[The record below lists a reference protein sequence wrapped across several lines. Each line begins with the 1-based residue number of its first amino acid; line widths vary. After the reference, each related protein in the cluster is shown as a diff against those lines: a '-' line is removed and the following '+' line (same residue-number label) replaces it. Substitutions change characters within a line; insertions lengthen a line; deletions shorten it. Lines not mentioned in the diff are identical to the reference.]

1 MLVVEVLGNDDAQA
15 IAEQL
20 RALAGRRPVE
30 VHVAARSERP
40 AAIVLAADDC
50 ARADEVD
57 AVVDSSGDV
66 QRLWRERLE
75 PYARFLAGA
84 PVPSSPAVLRAWDPH
99 WPTAAARRLRRLEQ
113 LLGDLDR
120 APFRFDHIGSTAVP
134 SLQAKPILDLQ
145 VVVRALPDDD
155 ELRQR
160 LLRVGFLPARGARPD
175 SPGVTFDGAAG
186 STLAQLPKRLFHC
199 PDPGQPAIL
208 HVRLAASPF
217 AQDTVRFR
225 DRLAADPA
233 QRDRYAA
240 LKVRLADAHRDD
252 RDYDDY
258 THGKS
263 AFIAAAAAV
272 TRQDRHVQRRPR
284 SS

>member
-1 MLVVEVLGNDDAQA
+1 MLVVGVLGNDDAQA

-20 RALAGRRPVE
+20 RDLAGRRPVE

-40 AAIVLAADDC
+40 AAIVLAVDC

-57 AVVDSSGDV
+57 AVIGSGADV

-84 PVPSSPAVLRAWDPH
+84 PLPSSPAVLRAWDPD
-99 WPTAAARRLRRLEQ
+99 WPTAAARQLVLLRLTLA
-113 LLGDLDR
+113 GMHG
-120 APFRFDHIGSTAVP
+120 APFRFDHIGSTPVP
-134 SLQAKPILDLQ
+134 GLVAKPILDLQ
-145 VVVRALPDDD
+145 LVVPALPDDD

-186 STLAQLPKRLFHC
+186 SALAQLPKRLFHS

-217 AQDTVRFR
+217 AKYTVRFR
-225 DRLAADPA
+225 DWLAADPA
-233 QRDRYAA
+233 HRDRYAA
-240 LKVRLADAHRDD
+240 LKTRLADTHRDD
-252 RDYDDY
+252 TDYDDY

-263 AFIAAAAAV
+263 AFIAAAV
-272 TRQDRHVQRRPR
+272 ESSPR
-284 SS
+284 